1 MMHDRSSSTTVRWRT
16 ASLTRATALAAL
28 LATVSLPAV
37 ATAQTAVAFP
47 QLANLSADA
56 TVLCNGVT
64 SLLPAGASSPVAAD
78 SARRLADAAAV
89 ASLGGELERARA
101 LLRQASAL
109 DPSSAELAFRLARVA
124 DEMDDAPTAIAANCL
139 LRRNSTDAQQRAE
152 AETQLRAY
160 AVRRGVLPPETVID
174 RFHGG
179 ITDATNGA
187 LVDAEHAFDDVVARA
202 PAFAT
207 AYYDRGVIRL
217 ARGRAAEAEDDL
229 RRFAALAPTAVGP
242 SLRDAQ
248 RVLERGQRS
257 PAAALGL
264 GVVFPG
270 GAQYYSGRPVAGI
283 AVGALVAAGVVLA
296 FQSETR
302 LEERTFTDPFGI
314 PYTDQ
319 VPVSVHPRRT
329 LGFSIAGGAMLAG
342 ALEGLIRVNGDRGKL
357 SRLTR
362 RVHEAL
368 RAASGTP

>member
-1 MMHDRSSSTTVRWRT
+1 MTHDRRSSPSVRCRA
-16 ASLTRATALAAL
+16 ASPARATALVAL
-28 LATVSLPAV
+28 LAATALPAPV
-37 ATAQTAVAFP
+37 RAQTAVAFP
-47 QLANLSADA
+47 QLANIATDA

-64 SLLPAGASSPVAAD
+64 SLLPSGAGSAVAAD

-89 ASLGGELERARA
+89 ASLGGELVRARG

-124 DEMDDAPTAIAANCL
+124 DEMDDPATAIAANCL
-139 LRRNSTDAQQRAE
+139 LRRNSTDAQQRTD
-152 AETQLRAY
+152 AETLLRTY

-174 RFHGG
+174 RFRGG
-179 ITDATNGA
+179 IADATSGA

-217 ARGRAAEAEDDL
+217 ARGRAAQAEDDL
-229 RRFAALAPTAVGP
+229 RRFAALAPTAIGP

-257 PAAALGL
+257 PATALGL
-264 GVVFPG
+264 GIIFPG
-270 GAQYYSGRPVAGI
+270 GAQYYSGRPVPGVL
-283 AVGALVAAGVVLA
+283 VGAAVAAGVVLA

-314 PYTDQ
+314 PYTDR
-319 VPVSVHPRRT
+319 VPVTVHPRRT
-329 LGFSIAGGAMLAG
+329 LGFSIAGGVMLAG
-342 ALEGLIRVNGDRGKL
+342 ALEGLLRVNGDRGAL

-362 RVHEAL
+362 RVHDAL
-368 RAASGTP
+368 SAASGGR